1 MKINAKYVVFSAIA
15 LASTYVLYHNERFLV
30 DSSHPAWQ
38 HYGPF
43 KWWLLPHGV
52 FGAIVLL
59 FAPLQF
65 SERLR
70 KRFTRAHR
78 IMGRLYVAGAIGL
91 APLGAYIQYYQERT
105 GAPRL
110 FAILAI
116 VDAAMLMGA
125 TTLAFVFAF
134 KRKIALH
141 RQWATRS
148 YAIALVFIAGRF
160 VMGITGWELLGIEIV
175 QAIIWGCL
183 ALSVP
188 LADIALNWKEL
199 RNVAVPLKPA
209 VPQNVPERGGRAAE
223 IHPRK
228 RSYMVYTPY
237 FASFRTVNGGRRTFS
252 THEISNPSVVPLS
265 IKSATMFSMQS

>member
-1 MKINAKYVVFSAIA
+1 MKVNAKYVVFSAIA

-38 HYGPF
+38 HYAPF
-43 KWWLLPHGV
+43 KWWLLPHGI

-65 SERLR
+65 SDRLR

-78 IMGRLYVAGAIGL
+78 IMGRLYVVGAILL
-91 APLGAYIQYYQERT
+91 APLGAYIQYYQERM
-105 GAPRL
+105 GAPRS
-110 FAILAI
+110 FTILAI

-125 TTLAFVFAF
+125 TTIAFVFAF
-134 KRKIALH
+134 RRKIALH

-160 VMGITGWELLGIEIV
+160 VLGITGWETLGVEIV

-188 LADIALNWKEL
+188 LADIALNWREL
-199 RNVAVPLKPA
+199 RNVSAGVKPA
-209 VPQNVPERGGRAAE
+209 APQSVPERLVRAA
-223 IHPRK
+223 
-228 RSYMVYTPY
+228 
-237 FASFRTVNGGRRTFS
+237 
-252 THEISNPSVVPLS
+252 
-265 IKSATMFSMQS
+265 

>member
-1 MKINAKYVVFSAIA
+1 MKVNTKYVVFTAIA

-30 DSSHPAWQ
+30 DSSHPVWQ
-38 HYGPF
+38 HYAPF
-43 KWWLLPHGV
+43 KWWLLPHGI

-65 SERLR
+65 SDRLR

-78 IMGRLYVAGAIGL
+78 IMGRLYVVGAILL
-91 APLGAYIQYYQERT
+91 APLGAYIQYYQERM
-105 GAPRL
+105 GAPRS
-110 FAILAI
+110 FTILAI

-125 TTLAFVFAF
+125 TAIAFVFAF
-134 KRKIALH
+134 RRKIALH

-160 VMGITGWELLGIEIV
+160 VLGITGWEALGVEIV

-188 LADIALNWKEL
+188 LADIALNWREL
-199 RNVAVPLKPA
+199 RNVSASAKPA
-209 VPQNVPERGGRAAE
+209 MPQSVPERIARAA
-223 IHPRK
+223 
-228 RSYMVYTPY
+228 
-237 FASFRTVNGGRRTFS
+237 
-252 THEISNPSVVPLS
+252 
-265 IKSATMFSMQS
+265 

>member
-1 MKINAKYVVFSAIA
+1 MKVNSKYVVFTAIA
-15 LASTYVLYHNERFLV
+15 LASLYVLYHNERFLI
-30 DSSHPAWQ
+30 DGSHPAWLR
-38 HYGPF
+38 YEPF
-43 KWWLLPHGV
+43 KWWLLPHGI

-65 SERLR
+65 SDRLR

-78 IMGRLYVAGAIGL
+78 IMGRLYVVGAILL
-91 APLGAYIQYYQERT
+91 APMGAYIQYYQERM
-105 GAPRL
+105 GAPRS
-110 FAILAI
+110 FTILAI

-125 TTLAFVFAF
+125 TAIAFMFAF

-160 VMGITGWELLGIEIV
+160 VLGITGWEVLGVEIV

-188 LADIALNWKEL
+188 LADIALNWREL
-199 RNVAVPLKPA
+199 RNVSATVKPA
-209 VPQNVPERGGRAAE
+209 APHSVPERVPRAA
-223 IHPRK
+223 
-228 RSYMVYTPY
+228 
-237 FASFRTVNGGRRTFS
+237 
-252 THEISNPSVVPLS
+252 
-265 IKSATMFSMQS
+265 